1 MFTNTPVGG
10 KRERYNGAHPAWS
23 RLGTNTEQIHQNT
36 TDMAAKM
43 HKLRYTQL
51 RSPPTRV
58 SVETMSSNQTAPAPA
73 FGLDVPYNQEYI
85 NEASENEEFERAIRS
100 DPSTASNAS
109 YSSEENEDGIED
121 TSIADTEDNE
131 EVSDLDEDS
140 YKAYSKRPSANR
152 RKKQIK
158 HFFNQ
163 SSWLPFESYKP
174 FAWFFLALFLT
185 LIIIGILHKAPGI
198 SFGKDDSIYPPIV
211 QPSPP
216 SPTDLGKPFE
226 TFEPAKEP
234 AKEKPKN
241 ENEPESSTH
250 FLTKEEFHNIIHTK
264 INELKTQLEK
274 EILSF
279 KSSEL
284 AAITLNDEWKHFI
297 QTTVENYIGDPV
309 SLPNF
314 ALLSTGADVLSFL
327 TTKSYVKRPSS
338 FLPKAASYLFDSLTI
353 RGHEPNMALQSTNG
367 VAMCWSFQGSEGQL
381 GISLSRPVHVTN
393 VTVEHVNQKVA
404 HDLSSAPKEIEVWGQ
419 DIRHNGKKGF
429 SYLGNLMYNIEDEPI
444 QTFPIHVSSKY
455 PTKSVIFKIKSN
467 WGNPEYTCL
476 YQVRVHGTVPRRE
489 TMANLQH
496 DEISHSEEGV
506 SHQESLS

>member
-10 KRERYNGAHPAWS
+10 NRERYNGAHPAWS

-58 SVETMSSNQTAPAPA
+58 SVETMSSNPTAPAPA
-73 FGLDVPYNQEYI
+73 FGLQVPYNQD
-85 NEASENEEFERAIRS
+85 EASENEEFERAIKD

-109 YSSEENEDGIED
+109 YSSEENDDAIED

-131 EVSDLDEDS
+131 EASDLDEDT
-140 YKAYSKRPSANR
+140 YKAYSKRPSAKL
-152 RKKQIK
+152 RKKPFKQ
-158 HFFNQ
+158 FFKQ
-163 SSWLPFESYKP
+163 KSWLPFESYKSL
-174 FAWFFLALFLT
+174 AWFFLALFLT
-185 LIIIGILHKAPGI
+185 LIIIGILHKAPAI
-198 SFGKDDSIYPPIV
+198 SFGKDDSIYPPIA

-216 SPTDLGKPFE
+216 NAADLGKPFHM
-226 TFEPAKEP
+226 FEPP
-234 AKEKPKN
+234 NEKPNK
-241 ENEPESSTH
+241 EHEPEPSTG
-250 FLTKEEFHNIIHTK
+250 FLTKEEFHNILHTK
-264 INELKTQLEK
+264 IEELKAQLEK

-284 AAITLNDEWKHFI
+284 AAITLDDEWKHFI

-314 ALLSTGADVLSFL
+314 ALLSTGADVLPFL
-327 TTKSYVKRPSS
+327 TTKNYVKRPSS

-381 GISLSRPVHVTN
+381 GISLSRPVYVTN

-419 DIRHNGKKGF
+419 DVHQNGKKGF
-429 SYLGNLMYNIEDEPI
+429 SYLGSLLYNIQGEPI
-444 QTFPIHVSSKY
+444 QTFPIHVSSKL
-455 PTKSVIFKIKSN
+455 PTKSVIFKVKSN

-476 YQVRVHGTVPRRE
+476 YQIRVHGTVPKRE
-489 TMANLQH
+489 AMAGLN
-496 DEISHSEEGV
+496 EETSGSEEDALLE
-506 SHQESLS
+506 ESLS